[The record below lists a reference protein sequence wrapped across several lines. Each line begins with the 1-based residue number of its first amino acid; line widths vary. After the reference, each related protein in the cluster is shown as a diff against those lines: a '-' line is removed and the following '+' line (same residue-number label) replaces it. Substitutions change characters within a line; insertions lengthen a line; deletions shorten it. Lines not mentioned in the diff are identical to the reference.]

1 MKTKYSGH
9 LENNINLSK
18 QMLKIQ
24 NKIKFT
30 RKNDNQRQLGELKTN
45 TQPQH
50 ELKAKLKEEEK

>member
-30 RKNDNQRQLGELKTN
+30 RKNDN
-45 TQPQH
+45 
-50 ELKAKLKEEEK
+50 